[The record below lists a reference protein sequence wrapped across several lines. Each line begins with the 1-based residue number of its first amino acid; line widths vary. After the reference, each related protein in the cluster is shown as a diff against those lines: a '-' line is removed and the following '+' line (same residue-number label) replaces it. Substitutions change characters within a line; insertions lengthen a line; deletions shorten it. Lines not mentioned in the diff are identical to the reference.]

1 MTEFKEVKDS
11 GKREEFQT
19 GAVRDTIAD
28 KPAFELI
35 SPIALR
41 RIAQHYSN
49 GAKKYRRRNWEAGIP
64 MDRTLGSALRH
75 LNTWREGYR
84 EEDHLAAAAWNIIAL
99 IHYEEMIDRGLLP
112 KELND
117 IPSYIPKAE
126 KPIEVIPRLRVS
138 LDIDDVL
145 AQTVVDVLGILE
157 EKTGK
162 KVLKENV
169 KGWNLDHMVDGTGIS
184 VKDLFGWVWSGHYWE
199 DIQPESNEITT
210 LVNELSQIA
219 DVSIVTSA
227 STSQVEGKAK
237 WLEQHNIEVP
247 LVIIPYGKTKDDM
260 PFDIFIDDRPET
272 IEGAVAKGKLGILYS
287 QPWNSAVKEGSHLI
301 RVNTLREA
309 VDVVKKYAG

>member
-1 MTEFKEVKDS
+1 
-11 GKREEFQT
+11 
-19 GAVRDTIAD
+19 
-28 KPAFELI
+28 
-35 SPIALR
+35 
-41 RIAQHYSN
+41 
-49 GAKKYRRRNWEAGIP
+49 
-64 MDRTLGSALRH
+64 
-75 LNTWREGYR
+75 
-84 EEDHLAAAAWNIIAL
+84 
-99 IHYEEMIDRGLLP
+99 MIDRGLLP